1 MKYLKKIIK
10 QLDKAILNG
19 VLINLV
25 NSNYKKKK
33 IKEKKKIL
41 ILNLIIL
48 KKKLFYY
55 QTF

>member
-33 IKEKKKIL
+33 IKEKKK
-41 ILNLIIL
+41 
-48 KKKLFYY
+48 KY
-55 QTF
+55 